1 MIKKKI
7 NLFLNVDPLYA
18 KKVNPWL
25 FTYIHIFFTLPLTKV
40 TKILIAPNKNFQC
53 HLWSTSPPP
62 KIDSSL
68 NDLAHFA
75 QRKSIHSQTSYL
87 LYIASYKSNKNS
99 KIHLPKI
106 FQILKEFKS
115 SNRPKTKISNPIYDP
130 SPPPLKKSIRPWTIR
145 PTSLKES
152 IHRSASTRLRAH
164 SQARIL
170 RNLPFPS
177 PSLHR
182 VFSMPAG
189 ARLAH

>member
-99 KIHLPKI
+99 KIHLSKI

-130 SPPPLKKSIRPWTIR
+130 SPP
-145 PTSLKES
+145 TSQKIDSSLNDSAHFSQRKYPQVGE
-152 IHRSASTRLRAH
+152 HTLTRSLTGTH
-164 SQARIL
+164 PSQ
-170 RNLPFPS
+170 PS
-177 PSLHR
+177 FSL
-182 VFSMPAG
+182 SKPP
-189 ARLAH
+189 

>member
-1 MIKKKI
+1 MLIHFMQRKSI
-7 NLFLNVDPLYA
+7 HDYSR
-18 KKVNPWL
+18 
-25 FTYIHIFFTLPLTKV
+25 TYISSLHCLSTKV

-53 HLWSTSPPP
+53 HLWSTSPPL

-68 NDLAHFA
+68 NDLA

-106 FQILKEFKS
+106 FQILKEFQS